1 MRRTD
6 SRLVMA
12 IVVFQHDAGEGTAVL
27 GATLRDCG
35 HQLRVIR
42 LDRGDSVPTHLRDVH
57 GVLSMGGPMN
67 VDQHANHPWLGEEI
81 TFLKTC
87 FDAGMPIVGVCLGAQ
102 LLAVALGGEV
112 QRADAFE
119 FGWHTVRLGFP
130 GTIDPI
136 YAGVRWES
144 TQFHMHGHSVSTLP
158 PGATPLAASKM
169 CPIQAFRVGL
179 KTYGVQY
186 HFEWSESDIAAA
198 STAVAAGTDG
208 LSGQTALDQ
217 LGQFYADYRRLGNR
231 LCRNIGTLL
240 Y

>member
-1 MRRTD
+1 M
-6 SRLVMA
+6 
-12 IVVFQHDAGEGTAVL
+12 EGMQDWVW
-27 GATLRDCG
+27 CF
-35 HQLRVIR
+35 VEVPSIIIFF
-42 LDRGDSVPTHLRDVH
+42 LDVSVDV
-57 GVLSMGGPMN
+57 
-67 VDQHANHPWLGEEI
+67 
-81 TFLKTC
+81 
-87 FDAGMPIVGVCLGAQ
+87 AQ

-158 PGATPLAASKM
+158 PGATPVAASQR

-198 STAVAAGTDG
+198 ATDLDITAAPPPPYAHHDARTCLVLWQKTHHEWLAWPAA
-208 LSGQTALDQ
+208 ALLPAATHQ
-217 LGQFYADYRRLGNR
+217 KILRYLRNKRL
-231 LCRNIGTLL
+231 L
-240 Y
+240 